1 VGVGVGVAEEV
12 VGVALVVGMVMVVA
26 LEQVVV

>member
-1 VGVGVGVAEEV
+1 VGVGVAEEV
-12 VGVALVVGMVMVVA
+12 VGVVLVVGMVMVVA